1 MRRFPAFVTTGFLA
15 ASFLAVGLLTGCSGP
30 AQQYIL
36 SEPQSAITASRHH
49 PSQIGV
55 DQVVVPAYL
64 VGNKIPIQSA
74 AGELTYC
81 DAAVWAT
88 APEKGITRHLI
99 AYLQKRFA
107 TPHVYRYPWD
117 IEKSTGVRLKVI
129 LNRLIYVES
138 QSAVVLEASF
148 FVEPISGHGRRARLF
163 TTTVPVP
170 KGETPLIVV
179 AMNRAIDRLAEAA
192 AQMIGR

>member
-15 ASFLAVGLLTGCSGP
+15 ASFLAMVLLTGCGGP

-36 SEPQSAITASRHH
+36 SEPQSAITASRR
-49 PSQIGV
+49 PVRQIGV
-55 DQVVVPAYL
+55 DQVIVPAYL

-81 DAAVWAT
+81 DTAVWAT

-99 AYLQKRFA
+99 TYLQKRFA

-163 TTTVPVP
+163 TTIIPVP

-179 AMNRAIDRLAEAA
+179 AMNRAVDRLAEATA
-192 AQMIGR
+192 RMIRR